1 MEIVLVIAG
10 VVIALI
16 VGLTVV
22 SAMKG
27 KQAEARGREALQH
40 TLEKN
45 VQPVSLHPVVDPA
58 KCVGTGACVDAC
70 PEVDVLSLIDG
81 QARLANPTACIGHGE
96 CNVACPVDAISLVI
110 GSERRGVD
118 IPLVKGNFET
128 DVPGLY
134 IVGELGGM
142 GLIYNAMTQA
152 LQCMDGIVKS
162 KPPKVDG
169 IAQVLV
175 VGAGPA
181 GLAASVAA
189 IEAKLDYLTVDQE
202 SVGGTV
208 LQYPR
213 KKLVM
218 TRPVKL
224 PIYGKVNLT
233 SVHKEDLL
241 ETWRDI
247 VDKTAVQ
254 VRTGVKVEGV
264 TRADDGVF
272 TVATNEGELRAQR
285 VVLALGRRGSPRKL
299 GIPGEEL
306 SKVTY
311 RLMEPEAYDGDRC
324 LVIGGGDSAVEA
336 AIALGES
343 GARVHLAYRSD
354 AFSRIKPKNQQ
365 RLDDA
370 VAAGRVELR
379 LKTTPKAIHKDAVEL
394 EAEGATERLDN
405 DYVFVFAGGVLP
417 TKLLEAAGVEV
428 QTFKGEAF
436 APANA

>member
-1 MEIVLVIAG
+1 MGIVLLV
-10 VVIALI
+10 ALGAIGLII
-16 VGLTVV
+16 VLSVL
-22 SAMKG
+22 SARKVKG
-27 KQAEARGREALQH
+27 AEVRGREALQQ
-40 TLEKN
+40 TIARG
-45 VQPVSLHPVVDPA
+45 VQPVSLHPVVDA
-58 KCVGTGACVDAC
+58 GRCVGTGACVKSC

-96 CNVACPVDAISLVI
+96 CAVACPVDAISLVI

-128 DVPGLY
+128 AVPGLF

-162 KPPKVDG
+162 KPPKSDG
-169 IAQVLV
+169 VAQVLI

-181 GLAASVAA
+181 GLAATVAA
-189 IEAKLDYLTVDQE
+189 IDAKLDYLTVDQE
-202 SVGGTV
+202 SIGGTV

-224 PIYGKVNLT
+224 PIYGKVSFT

-241 ETWRDI
+241 AKWNDI
-247 VDKTAVQ
+247 IEQ
-254 VRTGVKVEGV
+254 VGVNVRSGVKVEGV
-264 TRADDGVF
+264 ARGDDGVF
-272 TVATNEGELRAQR
+272 TVKTNDGDLRAQR

-299 GIPGEEL
+299 GVPGEDL
-306 SKVTY
+306 SKVAY
-311 RLMEPEAYDGDRC
+311 RLMEPEDYKGDDC

-336 AIALGES
+336 AIALGDE
-343 GARVHLAYRSD
+343 GANVHLAYRGD
-354 AFSRIKPKNQQ
+354 AFSRIKPKNQK
-365 RLDDA
+365 RLDEAVASGRVQLLLQTNPKEITPDA
-370 VAAGRVELR
+370 VVLDVAGEA
-379 LKTTPKAIHKDAVEL
+379 KTLPN
-394 EAEGATERLDN
+394 G
-405 DYVFVFAGGVLP
+405 YVFVFAGGVLP

-428 QTFKGEAF
+428 KTFKGEEL
-436 APANA
+436 PA